1 MTNGITY
8 FSAFPEDE
16 IIGDG
21 TGSFIFRWT
30 GSCIA
35 NPKYEPGDMLKAILH
50 PLASSES
57 T

>member
-16 IIGDG
+16 NIGDG
-21 TGSFIFRWT
+21 TGSFLFRWT